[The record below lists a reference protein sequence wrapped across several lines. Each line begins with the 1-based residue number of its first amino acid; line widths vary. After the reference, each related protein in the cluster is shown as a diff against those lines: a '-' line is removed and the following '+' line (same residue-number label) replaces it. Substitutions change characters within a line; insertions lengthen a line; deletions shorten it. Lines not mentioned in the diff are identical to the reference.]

1 MLIDFKYGKF
11 PRGGDIMQKNFFYLI
26 LSTLIANI
34 ASSILYIGITW
45 YVLTSVNGEI
55 LYGSIVLIATI
66 TGFAISNFIGKI
78 IDRYNKKKIFIL
90 LHLIVSLLFLIIFLF
105 LIRNIALSITTLFVS
120 YMIISVYSMFYWN
133 IILSITQQ
141 IFSIKEYKSIN
152 SKMEI
157 IGQISSVFSIIAGFI
172 IYSVNFLFII
182 IACSIAFAISAMIFK
197 KIQIVDAEKNNP
209 SQSTFSGFNYLK
221 NNKNMFFL
229 LFALYTPF
237 IAIIIGNFT
246 KPAFIVN
253 TLNGTPVI
261 IGAMESIYAIS
272 AVITSLLIP
281 KMNEKNEFVLII
293 ISMIV
298 FSVGTIAMGLIKIV
312 IIFLGLEAIQGYGN
326 PAIRIIRKTIMMK
339 TIPKKFIGRVYGSL
353 ETISYMARIAF
364 LAIFILIIKYT
375 GSGILI
381 AIQGIF
387 VLAFVFVV
395 IYSFRK
401 MQIKA
406 QPDKNPK
413 RFYLSGYYQK
423 HR

>member
-1 MLIDFKYGKF
+1 MFLIISRQMEPFWIFIRLCFNPHF
-11 PRGGDIMQKNFFYLI
+11 PE
-26 LSTLIANI
+26 
-34 ASSILYIGITW
+34 
-45 YVLTSVNGEI
+45 EI
-55 LYGSIVLIATI
+55 Y
-66 TGFAISNFIGKI
+66 
-78 IDRYNKKKIFIL
+78 YNKKKIFIL

-141 IFSIKEYKSIN
+141 IFNINEYKSIN

-298 FSVGTIAMGLIKIV
+298 FSIGTIAMGLIKIV

-353 ETISYMARIAF
+353 ETISYIARIAF
-364 LAIFILIIKYT
+364 LASYILIIKYT

-381 AIQGIF
+381 SIQGIF
-387 VLAFVFVV
+387 VLAFVFIV
-395 IYSFRK
+395 IYFFRK
-401 MQIKA
+401 MRIKA
-406 QPDKNPK
+406 NKRKN
-413 RFYLSGYYQK
+413 RYLLFL
-423 HR
+423 R